1 MLIFKTLGL
10 GALQVEVARRALLR
24 VARGPVLGLAG
35 LAAVAAL
42 AAGARGQRRVARVG
56 LETANVTCSPIPL
69 PSFTAYWPVALPIR
83 SLPIRSLTF
92 DTTIALVAASAT
104 DSESRRVEGKLART
118 ALGVRTVFQRGQVA
132 DRVRERD
139 ESIATSIIIK
149 MQCHLTM
156 VRRVSAP
163 FRQVTAGLAPLL
175 ALRRGVITLRD
186 GLDGWEFAS
195 SLARGRPPF
204 GARRPAAAPAFGLA
218 FWHAVYYL
226 Y

>member
-118 ALGVRTVFQRGQVA
+118 ALGKPVFFCRPRSAQTCA
-132 DRVRERD
+132 DAV
-139 ESIATSIIIK
+139 
-149 MQCHLTM
+149 
-156 VRRVSAP
+156 P
-163 FRQVTAGLAPLL
+163 
-175 ALRRGVITLRD
+175 
-186 GLDGWEFAS
+186 
-195 SLARGRPPF
+195 
-204 GARRPAAAPAFGLA
+204 GARLPGVPRLGNPAWATTSHRRDKNTRYEQLT
-218 FWHAVYYL
+218 VSR
-226 Y
+226 